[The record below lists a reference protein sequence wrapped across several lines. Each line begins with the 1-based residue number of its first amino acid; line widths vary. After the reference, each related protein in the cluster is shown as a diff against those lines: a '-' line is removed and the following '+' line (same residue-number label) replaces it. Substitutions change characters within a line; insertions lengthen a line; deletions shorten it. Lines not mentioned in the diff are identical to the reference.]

1 MEAVWWQE
9 GQSCRSWYRY
19 AEHWLRTA
27 LASIYN
33 TNHIGFTIFL
43 YKLSIIAS
51 CIHKCNLRCYI
62 WNSDRGQQNKT
73 KIRNLF
79 WKMCTQQH
87 QCQKKLLSSSPLIV
101 SQDSFSPWTYARFQT
116 ARALSFFGE
125 SLYIFLKYSFHHLTW
140 LCNDFYDLSALVSWL
155 FLGLYKEEYL

>member
-73 KIRNLF
+73 KIRNCFEKCVPSSINVKRSCCRRPLWLLVRTPSALEPMLASRLQEHYPSLANLF
-79 WKMCTQQH
+79 IYFWNTLFITLHDCVMI
-87 QCQKKLLSSSPLIV
+87 SMISPLWLV
-101 SQDSFSPWTYARFQT
+101 DCSR
-116 ARALSFFGE
+116 
-125 SLYIFLKYSFHHLTW
+125 SL
-140 LCNDFYDLSALVSWL
+140 
-155 FLGLYKEEYL
+155 